1 MRRAT
6 RGALGAIAVGATVLV
21 APVLTSS
28 PALAH
33 AACGTTVSDKDSRSW
48 PTGADSARERT
59 GSSSVSSTNCTILGV
74 AYSSNVLDYHCYTV
88 GNDGYTW
95 TYLRN
100 DTTGISGWS
109 RDDLLPSN
117 GSLVWCGF

>member
-6 RGALGAIAVGATVLV
+6 RGALGAIALGATVLV
-21 APVLTSS
+21 APVVGSS

-33 AACGTTVSDKDSRSW
+33 AACGRTVSDRDGRSW
-48 PTGADSARERT
+48 PTGADDARLRQ
-59 GSSSVSSTNCTILGV
+59 GSSTGCD
-74 AYSSNVLDYHCYTV
+74 SNGISYASHRLDYHCYTV

-100 DTTGISGWS
+100 DNTGRTGWS
-109 RDDLLPSN
+109 RDDLLPDG
-117 GSLVWCGF
+117 GSLVYCGF